1 MYEKWM
7 WINVRG
13 KITCGSVF
21 LYPILGLCFV
31 SCEFAVANF
40 RLNVEASYLRAC
52 IFYIVCWIP
61 NVEGRFKAYAMCA
74 HRKFCFIFID
84 SETHLIARFDDS
96 LLHWVTGPS
105 LGNCAPRSVMLKKR
119 VRFDIEK
126 YSNKFYRRQSHWLQ
140 ITKYTRKKWKPLD
153 YLYLKKRS
161 LASCSRYK
169 RIHKKRLY
177 ANYGAG
183 PFTMVLKR
191 DNTKSVS
198 PIILKRNRISQSTH
212 KNHIY
217 VTH

>member
-1 MYEKWM
+1 MYKKWM

-61 NVEGRFKAYAMCA
+61 NVEGRFKAYAA

-126 YSNKFYRRQSHWLQ
+126 YSNEFYRRQSHWLQ

-169 RIHKKRLY
+169 RIHKK
-177 ANYGAG
+177 
-183 PFTMVLKR
+183 
-191 DNTKSVS
+191 DNMLIMELAHSQWYWNV
-198 PIILKRNRISQSTH
+198 IIRSLFLR
-212 KNHIY
+212 
-217 VTH
+217 

>member
-61 NVEGRFKAYAMCA
+61 NVEGRFKAYTMCA

-105 LGNCAPRSVMLKKR
+105 LGNCAPRSVMLKKG
-119 VRFDIEK
+119 FDLILRNIPMNFTDGKVIDFKSLNIREK
-126 YSNKFYRRQSHWLQ
+126 NENRLIIYILRNDLLPVAPDTSAF
-140 ITKYTRKKWKPLD
+140 TKK
-153 YLYLKKRS
+153 
-161 LASCSRYK
+161 
-169 RIHKKRLY
+169 
-177 ANYGAG
+177 
-183 PFTMVLKR
+183 
-191 DNTKSVS
+191 
-198 PIILKRNRISQSTH
+198 IIC
-212 KNHIY
+212 
-217 VTH
+217 